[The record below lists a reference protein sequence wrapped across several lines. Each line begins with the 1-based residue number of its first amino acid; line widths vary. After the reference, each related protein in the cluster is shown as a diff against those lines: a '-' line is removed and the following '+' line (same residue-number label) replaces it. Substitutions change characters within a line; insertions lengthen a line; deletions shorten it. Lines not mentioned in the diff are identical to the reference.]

1 MKKNTTTTQAEN
13 YLTANPNLTTGDTIK
28 DATCEDD
35 YSAGVRT
42 WTFDDGS
49 ALVFEAGDIEIMTG
63 ENE

>member
-13 YLTANPNLTTGDTIK
+13 YLASNPNLATGDTVKGAI
-28 DATCEDD
+28 CVD
-35 YSAGVRT
+35 YYNSGVRT
-42 WTFDDGS
+42 WTFEDGS